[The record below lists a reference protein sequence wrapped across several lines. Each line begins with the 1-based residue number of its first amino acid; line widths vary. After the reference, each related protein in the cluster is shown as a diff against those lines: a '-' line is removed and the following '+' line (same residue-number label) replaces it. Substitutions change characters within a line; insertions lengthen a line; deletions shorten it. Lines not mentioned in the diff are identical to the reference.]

1 MTKEEM
7 EQVSNETLADYM
19 TPKRGNEFSQAP
31 WDFNVTNHDLAMAE
45 IARRVRN
52 GMYWQ
57 PMTEDAVFDRSESM
71 LFRLAKYDTTDAS
84 GIYHGT
90 YLDMVETY
98 RPFITH
104 YARITEPK

>member
-1 MTKEEM
+1 
-7 EQVSNETLADYM
+7 
-19 TPKRGNEFSQAP
+19 
-31 WDFNVTNHDLAMAE
+31 
-45 IARRVRN
+45 
-52 GMYWQ
+52 
-57 PMTEDAVFDRSESM
+57 MTEGNVRYDLYITCQTCKNDGRMGRIKCKECGGYGLTKATPEEIKEAMPDAMHWLPMSDDAVFDRSESM

>member
-1 MTKEEM
+1 MILLRATVEANGNDITHRPATPEEIKAVM
-7 EQVSNETLADYM
+7 PDAMHWLPM
-19 TPKRGNEFSQAP
+19 SQ
-31 WDFNVTNHDLAMAE
+31 
-45 IARRVRN
+45 
-52 GMYWQ
+52 
-57 PMTEDAVFDRSESM
+57 DAVFDRSESM

-90 YLDMVETY
+90 YWDMVETY

>member
-1 MTKEEM
+1 MSELFKVILKSPYNEDEKGLSFSGQLIPATPEEIKAVM
-7 EQVSNETLADYM
+7 PDAMHWLPM
-19 TPKRGNEFSQAP
+19 SQ
-31 WDFNVTNHDLAMAE
+31 
-45 IARRVRN
+45 
-52 GMYWQ
+52 
-57 PMTEDAVFDRSESM
+57 DAVFDRSESM

>member
-1 MTKEEM
+1 MRSDTQLWTRHEMDMGEGMPEEVFHMPATPEEIKE
-7 EQVSNETLADYM
+7 
-19 TPKRGNEFSQAP
+19 
-31 WDFNVTNHDLAMAE
+31 AMPDAMHWLP
-45 IARRVRN
+45 IS
-52 GMYWQ
+52 
-57 PMTEDAVFDRSESM
+57 EDAVFDRSESM

>member
-1 MTKEEM
+1 MDISDYHIATKKIHELR
-7 EQVSNETLADYM
+7 EQLRATEDLCQSLV
-19 TPKRGNEFSQAP
+19 KRIQE
-31 WDFNVTNHDLAMAE
+31 
-45 IARRVRN
+45 
-52 GMYWQ
+52 GMHWL
-57 PMTEDAVFDRSESM
+57 PISEDAVFDRSESM

>member
-1 MTKEEM
+1 MLYKLNNNRVNDYDPAVIPATPEEIKE
-7 EQVSNETLADYM
+7 
-19 TPKRGNEFSQAP
+19 
-31 WDFNVTNHDLAMAE
+31 AMPDA
-45 IARRVRN
+45 
-52 GMYWQ
+52 MHWL
-57 PMTEDAVFDRSESM
+57 PMSDDAVFDRSESM

-104 YARITEPK
+104 YARITEPNK

>member
-1 MTKEEM
+1 MDISDYHIATKKIHEL
-7 EQVSNETLADYM
+7 EQELETTSALCKTLTTIVNE
-19 TPKRGNEFSQAP
+19 
-31 WDFNVTNHDLAMAE
+31 AMHWLP
-45 IARRVRN
+45 IS
-52 GMYWQ
+52 
-57 PMTEDAVFDRSESM
+57 EDAVFDRSESM

>member
-1 MTKEEM
+1 MILLRATVEADGNHIIHRPATPEEIKEAM
-7 EQVSNETLADYM
+7 PDAMHWLPM
-19 TPKRGNEFSQAP
+19 SQ
-31 WDFNVTNHDLAMAE
+31 
-45 IARRVRN
+45 
-52 GMYWQ
+52 
-57 PMTEDAVFDRSESM
+57 DAVFDRSESM

>member
-1 MTKEEM
+1 MDISDYHIATKRIHEL
-7 EQVSNETLADYM
+7 EQELETTSALCKTLTTIVNE
-19 TPKRGNEFSQAP
+19 
-31 WDFNVTNHDLAMAE
+31 
-45 IARRVRN
+45 
-52 GMYWQ
+52 GMHWL
-57 PMTEDAVFDRSESM
+57 PMSDDAVFDRSESM

>member
-1 MTKEEM
+1 MSNANSTLMIQIRSVTDAGNVKYKTRPATPEEIKE
-7 EQVSNETLADYM
+7 
-19 TPKRGNEFSQAP
+19 
-31 WDFNVTNHDLAMAE
+31 AMPDA
-45 IARRVRN
+45 
-52 GMYWQ
+52 MHWL
-57 PMTEDAVFDRSESM
+57 PMTDDAVFDRSESM